1 MGSIG
6 AISAF
11 GSQAVQ
17 QRLQQSKIAKP
28 LTALEHAKKIRLG
41 PVGKTEQEL
50 HLEKALEM
58 AKNGNVQES
67 LHAKVTRE
75 ALEDPEKGNLHL
87 ALIKK
92 KAEQPYDPMDVLAN
106 PLAQAGPAKQKTNL
120 DGMNADELGK
130 GVADRNVKVAEANA
144 RAAIENAKRFGAMFD
159 SGSAENMSKNFFS
172 GGKDV
177 SGYDPNGHAL
187 KQASSPVGG
196 VLNVMA

>member
-11 GSQAVQ
+11 GSQAMQ
-17 QRLQQSKIAKP
+17 QRLNQSQSPKAQ
-28 LTALEHAKKIRLG
+28 TALEFAEKIRMG
-41 PVGKTEQEL
+41 PVGKSEQAL
-50 HLEKALEM
+50 HLEKAKEM
-58 AKNGNVQES
+58 AES
-67 LHAKVTRE
+67 GQVKETLHEKVTRE
-75 ALEDPEKGNLHL
+75 AAQEPDKANLHL

-106 PLAQAGPAKQKTNL
+106 PLANSGPAKQKSST
-120 DGMNADELGK
+120 DAVGTEELAQ
-130 GVADRNVKVAEANA
+130 GVSDRNAKVAQANA
-144 RAAIENAKRFGAMFD
+144 KAAIEVAKRFGAVFD
-159 SGSAENMSKNFFS
+159 SGNADNMAKSFFS

-196 VLNVMA
+196 VLNLMA